1 MSELLGSLPM
11 SLGILFG
18 FGGADL
24 VSAAGQIPVVM
35 AAAGGVEKLS
45 LAVVV
50 LELALV
56 YLTALF
62 GGEVCRRLGFPSL
75 LGELLGGVLIGI
87 SGLRLFVLPNPGV
100 TAELSGI
107 VNWVAWLHG
116 ETGSVQEVFLF
127 QGEFFRNLANVGVL
141 VLLFEIGLG
150 ANLNQMLGQRSK
162 VIAVAVMGLLLS
174 IVGGS
179 LAMNAFLGIDLIPAL
194 FVGAALSVTSL
205 GITFQLLQQ
214 QGDYTSSETQVIIGA
229 AMLDDIIGIILLSL
243 ILSIYE
249 EGGASSLDIL
259 LLVGLTT
266 AVLVVAILAGRLF
279 GSLLLFLKQ
288 TLTTPGRV
296 IVPALMFAFVFV
308 LIASGAGLVE
318 IMGAFVAGLVLRGGV
333 RRLIT
338 NSLKPVVDAFVPIF
352 FVYIG
357 AETSLWLL
365 LPGGNDRGWLNLGL
379 VVFLIVIAIVAKL
392 ASGYAVSSKE
402 GVNPLAIGLGMI
414 PRGEVGLVFAE
425 VGRINGILDPAL
437 FSILVVVAI
446 FSTLATTLGLWCFK
460 PKHISLPIEGR

>member
-1 MSELLGSLPM
+1 
-11 SLGILFG
+11 
-18 FGGADL
+18 
-24 VSAAGQIPVVM
+24 M
-35 AAAGGVEKLS
+35 AAAAGVEKLS

-56 YLTALF
+56 YLTALL
-62 GGEVCRRLGFPSL
+62 GGEFCRRIGLPSL
-75 LGELLGGVLIGI
+75 LGELLGGIIIGI
-87 SGLRLFVLPNPGV
+87 SGLKLFVLPNPSV
-100 TAELSGI
+100 TVELSGL

-116 ETGSVQEVFLF
+116 ETESVNEVFLF

-150 ANLNQMLGQRSK
+150 ANLNQMLERRSK
-162 VIAVAVMGLLLS
+162 VIAVAMMGVLLS

-179 LAMNAFLGIDLIPAL
+179 LVLNAFLGIDLIRAL

-205 GITFQLLQQ
+205 GITMQLLQQ
-214 QGDYTSSETQVIIGA
+214 QGDFTSSETQVIVGA

-249 EGGASSLDIL
+249 EGVASSLDIL

-266 AVLVVAILAGRLF
+266 AVLVVAILAGQLF
-279 GSLLLFLKQ
+279 SSLLLTLKQ

-308 LIASGAGLVE
+308 LIASSAGLVE
-318 IMGAFVAGLVLRGGV
+318 ILGAFVAGLVLQGGV
-333 RRLIT
+333 RRLIAET
-338 NSLKPVVDAFVPIF
+338 LRPVVDAFVPIF

-357 AETSLWLL
+357 AETNLNFLI
-365 LPGGNDRGWLNLGL
+365 PGGSDRSWLNLGL
-379 VVFLIVIAIVAKL
+379 VVFLIAIAIVAKL

-437 FSILVVVAI
+437 FSVLVVVAI
-446 FSTLATTLGLWCFK
+446 TTTLATSLGLWWLK
-460 PKHISLPIEGR
+460 PEHISIPIQGR

>member
-1 MSELLGSLPM
+1 M
-11 SLGILFG
+11 SLSTLIEA
-18 FGGADL
+18 GGAGL
-24 VSAAGQIPVVM
+24 LSASEHWFPTM
-35 AAAGGVEKLS
+35 LAATGGVEKLS

-56 YLTALF
+56 YLTALL
-62 GGEVCRRLGFPSL
+62 GGELCRRLGFPSL

-87 SGLRLFVLPNPGV
+87 SGLRLFVLPSPGV
-100 TAELSGI
+100 TADLSGL

-116 ETGSVQEVFLF
+116 ESDAVREVFLF

-150 ANLNQMLGQRSK
+150 ANLNQMLGRRSK
-162 VIAVAVMGLLLS
+162 VIAVAMMGVLLS
-174 IVGGS
+174 MVGGS

-194 FVGAALSVTSL
+194 FMGAALSVTSL
-205 GITFQLLQQ
+205 GITLQLLQQ
-214 QGDYTSSETQVIIGA
+214 QGDFTSAETQVIIGA
-229 AMLDDIIGIILLSL
+229 AMLDDIIGIMLLSL

-249 EGGASSLDIL
+249 EGSASSLDIL
-259 LLVGLTT
+259 LLVGLTS

-279 GSLLLFLKQ
+279 SSLLLFLKQ

-296 IVPALMFAFVFV
+296 IIPALMFAFVFV

-318 IMGAFVAGLVLRGGV
+318 ILGAFVAGLVLQGGV
-333 RRLIT
+333 RRLIA

-357 AETSLWLL
+357 AETSVWLL
-365 LPGGNDRGWLNLGL
+365 LPGGGDRGWLNLGL
-379 VVFLIVIAIVAKL
+379 VVFLSVIAVVAKL

-402 GVNPLAIGLGMI
+402 GVNPLAVGLGMI

-425 VGRINGILDPAL
+425 VGRISGILDPAL
-437 FSILVVVAI
+437 FSILVVVSI
-446 FSTLATTLGLWCFK
+446 FSTLATTVGLWWLK
-460 PKHISLPIEGR
+460 PEHISLPIEGRALGR